1 MGSDWGYLPIC
12 CDCCCWLPKVGNP
25 ELVLVVELK
34 GNEEVVWTGRLNV
47 LVEGNWE
54 IEPGG
59 NCARAEAAKRLRSQ
73 NVNAILMLSVRT
85 LE

>member
-1 MGSDWGYLPIC
+1 M
-12 CDCCCWLPKVGNP
+12 CWF
-25 ELVLVVELK
+25 
-34 GNEEVVWTGRLNV
+34 
-47 LVEGNWE
+47 EGNWE
-54 IEPGG
+54 IELGG

>member
-1 MGSDWGYLPIC
+1 MGSDRGYLPIC
-12 CDCCCWLPKVGNP
+12 CCCCWLPKVGNP
-25 ELVLVVELK
+25 EVVLVVDLK
-34 GNEEVVWTGRLNV
+34 GNVEVVWTGRLNV

-54 IEPGG
+54 IELGG